1 MLRGGDASAG
11 QSFNRRIGQRIAA
24 EGNASRGGS
33 TALRRECHTHRCA
46 LPSGE
51 RQRKRNSAQT
61 ELWIAGACDETVTL
75 EPLALSVAVK
85 LLLWPTVML
94 PKSSVV
100 GDNSNWPDAVAEPES
115 AIVRL
120 EFEAS
125 DTMAMLPLAVPEDV
139 GAKTVLKV

>member
-1 MLRGGDASAG
+1 VLA
-11 QSFNRRIGQRIAA
+11 
-24 EGNASRGGS
+24 
-33 TALRRECHTHRCA
+33 
-46 LPSGE
+46 
-51 RQRKRNSAQT
+51 
-61 ELWIAGACDETVTL
+61 DETVTL

-85 LLLWPTVML
+85 LLFWPTVML
-94 PKSSVV
+94 PKSSVA